1 MPRDYLK
8 TIEHAAFPLRVEDS
22 YAIGCIHVL
31 RAAALLEAGVT
42 PSAEPGKDFEMAIVH
57 RITAKGRD
65 ELERMRT
72 KDGAEG

>member
-42 PSAEPGKDFEMAIVH
+42 P
-57 RITAKGRD
+57 GRD
-65 ELERMRT
+65 MQGLR
-72 KDGAEG
+72 DGDRAPHHSEGPGAMSEYFTSN